1 MEFALH
7 PNLNFRHET
16 LAMREPR
23 IDRLA
28 ERTRQRR
35 PASTKLAHLGAA
47 LCLGLLAVLPRAV
60 GEEGEA
66 DYLAAELRAAVEA
79 LKADVRRQPSSTA
92 NARAKAETLLAWID
106 AWALSGRYVPV
117 DATQVAAGVL
127 AYPNTEGRIAR
138 LDAAIAELALLDD
151 EPEAVGTL
159 TADLGPF
166 VAASHATIRQT
177 LTVGAKDI
185 ETGGGVVV
193 ARHWLTRLAFQTE
206 EAAADNYVTVAS
218 SNPTVRFAKATMPM
232 RGMHGSTRQPSL
244 VFRVTS
250 GQLTAG
256 DQVTI
261 TYGDTTG
268 GSRGL
273 RLPSFSTDQLPLPLY
288 LDFDG
293 NGPPVSVPI
302 APIKVV
308 GGPVAGVHG
317 FAPSVVAVGERF
329 ALWLRAQDRFY
340 NRATGKMPGWEVEAN
355 GKPVASVAAGTA
367 ARVQL
372 AGLAFDAPGVYRFAI
387 RSADG
392 AIVGTSNPVLVEA
405 APQRRIYWGDTHGHS
420 GFAEGVGTAE
430 RFMRW
435 ARDDARLDYVA
446 HSEHDIWMDE
456 REWQVL
462 ADNVR
467 RFSSEEF
474 VAFLGYEWTVR
485 NFQGG
490 HHNVLFRTAAGR
502 QRIPAQRFGTLT
514 ALYQGL
520 RRHHDPGDV
529 VVIPHAHQAGDY
541 RQSDPALEPLVE
553 IMSQQGT
560 FEWFA
565 RSYLRQGHQVGFI
578 AASDNHLAQPGY
590 SAPHG
595 ARFSQRGGLGALL
608 APAKT
613 RDALWAA
620 MKNRAAYATTGDRI
634 ILDFTVNDAGMGE
647 RTAFAAERRVAGR
660 VIGTAP
666 LRSVEVVRNDETIWE
681 RDYLTDAVAKSADGD
696 YLLVF
701 ASPSQPY
708 HPGDNPRGW
717 RRWRGTASI
726 EGGTIAAAAGAN
738 FHNADDQSV
747 DVTDGAS
754 LAFSTYTRGGTS
766 TIRLTLKDVR
776 RNAEL
781 RLRLGA
787 AREFGG
793 SAPRFRPHQPVPA
806 AKATLLLR
814 EMRDGAVQ
822 AVLPFDGF
830 RDAVTLRRI
839 VAAGELDV
847 AFAFTDSAPAENG
860 DGEATPAGRHDDYY
874 YLRVVQA
881 NDALAWSSPIWV
893 GGYPPR

>member
-1 MEFALH
+1 M
-7 PNLNFRHET
+7 T
-16 LAMREPR
+16 
-23 IDRLA
+23 RLA
-28 ERTRQRR
+28 R
-35 PASTKLAHLGAA
+35 LGAG
-47 LCLGLLAVLPRAV
+47 LCLALLALLPQAAAD
-60 GEEGEA
+60 EA
-66 DYLAAELRAAVEA
+66 EDYLAPELRAAVEA
-79 LKADVRRQPSSTA
+79 LKADVRRAPSSTA
-92 NARAKAETLLAWID
+92 NARARAETLLAWVD

-117 DATQVAAGVL
+117 NATQVAAGVL
-127 AYPNTEGRIAR
+127 AYPNAQGRIAR

-151 EPEAVGTL
+151 EPDAVGAL
-159 TADLGPF
+159 TADRGPF

-177 LTVGAKDI
+177 LAVGAKDI
-185 ETGGGVVV
+185 EPGGGVVV
-193 ARHWLTRLAFQTE
+193 ARHFMTGLAFQTE
-206 EAAADNYVTVAS
+206 DATADNYVTVAS
-218 SNPTVRFAKATMPM
+218 TNPNVRFAKATMPM
-232 RGMHGSTRQPSL
+232 SGMHGGFRRPEPAL
-244 VFRVTS
+244 VFRVIS

-256 DQVTI
+256 DEVTI
-261 TYGDTTG
+261 TYGDTAG

-273 RLPSFSTDQLPLPLY
+273 RLPTFSTDLMPLPLY

-293 NGPPVSVPI
+293 SGPPASVPL
-302 APIKVV
+302 APIEIV

-329 ALWLRAQDRFY
+329 ALWLRARDRFY
-340 NRATGKMPGWEVEAN
+340 NRAVGEMPGWEIEAN
-355 GKPVASVAAGTA
+355 GEPVASLPAGTA

-372 AGLAFDAPGVYRFAI
+372 AGLAFAAPGVYRFAI

-392 AIVGTSNPVLVEA
+392 TIVGTSNPVVVEA

-420 GFAEGVGTAE
+420 GFAEGIGTAE

-435 ARDDARLDYVA
+435 ARDDAQLDYVT

-462 ADNVR
+462 IENVR
-467 RFSSEEF
+467 QFSSDDF
-474 VAFLGYEWTVR
+474 VPFLGYEWTVQ

-502 QRIPAQRFGTLT
+502 QRIPAQGFGTLT

-520 RRHHDPGDV
+520 RRHHDPKDV

-541 RQSDPALEPLVE
+541 RLSDPALEPLVE
-553 IMSQQGT
+553 IMSQHGT

-565 RSYLRQGHQVGFI
+565 QMYLRQGHQVGFI
-578 AASDNHLAQPGY
+578 AASDNHLSQPGY
-590 SAPHG
+590 SAPQG
-595 ARFSQRGGLGALL
+595 GSLSQRGGLGALL

-613 RDALWAA
+613 RDELWAA
-620 MKNRAAYATTGDRI
+620 MKSRAAYATTGDRI

-647 RTAFAAERRVAGR
+647 RTAFAAERRIAGR

-666 LRSVEVVRNDETIWE
+666 IRSLEVVRNEETIWQ
-681 RDYLTDAVAKSADGD
+681 RDYLTDTAARSADGD

-726 EGGTIAAAAGAN
+726 EGATIAAAAGTN
-738 FHNADDQSV
+738 FHSAYDQTV

-766 TIRLTLKDVR
+766 AIRLTLKDVR
-776 RNAEL
+776 RYAEL
-781 RLRLGA
+781 RLRLEPV
-787 AREFGG
+787 REFGG
-793 SAPRFRPHQPVPA
+793 GPPRFRTHQTVPA
-806 AKATLLLR
+806 AEAILPLR
-814 EMRDGAVQ
+814 EMHEGTVQ
-822 AVLPFDGF
+822 AALPFDGYA
-830 RDAVTLRRI
+830 DVVTLRRI

-847 AFAFTDSAPAENG
+847 AFAFTDPDPAEIDS
-860 DGEATPAGRHDDYY
+860 DGAEAARQGDYY
-874 YLRVVQA
+874 YLRVAQA

>member
-1 MEFALH
+1 M
-7 PNLNFRHET
+7 NQ
-16 LAMREPR
+16 LA
-23 IDRLA
+23 RL
-28 ERTRQRR
+28 
-35 PASTKLAHLGAA
+35 GGA
-47 LCLGLLAVLPRAV
+47 LCIGLLALLPKAAAGAER
-60 GEEGEA
+60 EE
-66 DYLAAELRAAVEA
+66 DYLAAELRAAVAA
-79 LKADVRRQPSSTA
+79 LKADVRRAPSGTA
-92 NARAKAETLLAWID
+92 NARARAETLLAWID

-117 DATQVAAGVL
+117 NATQVVAGVL
-127 AYPNTEGRIAR
+127 AYPSGRGRIAR
-138 LDAAIAELALLDD
+138 LDAVIAELALLDD
-151 EPEAVGTL
+151 EPDAVGPL
-159 TADLGPF
+159 TADPGPF
-166 VAASHATIRQT
+166 TAASHATIRQT
-177 LTVGAKDI
+177 LTVGTRDI
-185 ETGGGVVV
+185 EPGGGVVV
-193 ARHWLTRLAFQTE
+193 ARHFMTGFAFQTDD
-206 EAAADNYVTVAS
+206 AAADNYVTVTS

-232 RGMHGSTRQPSL
+232 SGMHGGFRRPEPAL
-244 VFRVTS
+244 VFRVIS

-256 DQVTI
+256 DEVTI
-261 TYGDTTG
+261 TYGDTAS

-273 RLPSFSTDQLPLPLY
+273 RLPTFSTDWMPLPLY

-293 NGPPVSVPI
+293 SGPPVSVPL
-302 APIKVV
+302 APIKIV

-317 FAPSVVAVGERF
+317 FAPSVVAVGDRF
-329 ALWLRAQDRFY
+329 ALWLRARDRFY
-340 NRATGKMPGWEVEAN
+340 NRATGGAAGGALPGWEVEAN
-355 GKPVASVAAGTA
+355 GEPVASLPAGTA
-367 ARVQL
+367 ARVKL
-372 AGLAFDAPGVYRFAI
+372 AGLKFDAPGVYRFAI

-420 GFAEGVGTAE
+420 GFAEGIGTAE

-435 ARDDARLDYVA
+435 ARDDARLDYVT

-462 ADNVR
+462 AENVR
-467 RFSSEEF
+467 RFSNDDF
-474 VAFLGYEWTVR
+474 IAFLGYEWTVQS
-485 NFQGG
+485 FQGG

-502 QRIPAQRFGTLT
+502 QRIPAQGFGTLT

-520 RRHHDPGDV
+520 RRHHDPKDV
-529 VVIPHAHQAGDY
+529 VVIPHAHQAADY
-541 RQSDPALEPLVE
+541 RLSDPALEPLVE
-553 IMSQQGT
+553 IMSQHGT

-565 RSYLRQGHQVGFI
+565 RMYLRQGHQVGFI
-578 AASDNHLAQPGY
+578 AASDNHLSQPGY
-590 SAPHG
+590 SAPQG
-595 ARFSQRGGLGALL
+595 GSLSQRGGLGALL

-634 ILDFTVNDAGMGE
+634 ILDFTVNDAGMGQ
-647 RTAFAAERRVAGR
+647 RTAFAAERRIAGR

-666 LRSVEVVRNDETIWE
+666 IRSVEVVRNEETIWQ
-681 RDYLTDAVAKSADGD
+681 RDYLTDAAARSADGD

-701 ASPSQPY
+701 ASPSRPY

-726 EGGTIAAAAGAN
+726 EGATVTAAAGTN
-738 FHNADDQSV
+738 FHSAYDQTV
-747 DVTDGAS
+747 DVTNGAS

-766 TIRLTLKDVR
+766 AIRLTLKDVR

-781 RLRLGA
+781 RLRLEA

-793 SAPRFRPHQPVPA
+793 GPPRLRTHQTVPA
-806 AKATLLLR
+806 AEATLLLR
-814 EMRDGAVQ
+814 ELHEGAVQ
-822 AVLPFDGF
+822 AALPFDGYE
-830 RDAVTLRRI
+830 DVVTLRRI

-847 AFAFTDSAPAENG
+847 AFALTDPAPAENG
-860 DGEATPAGRHDDYY
+860 DAGSDLRHGDYY

>member
-1 MEFALH
+1 MRQLARLGAGVCLAL
-7 PNLNFRHET
+7 
-16 LAMREPR
+16 LALLP
-23 IDRLA
+23 
-28 ERTRQRR
+28 R
-35 PASTKLAHLGAA
+35 PAGS
-47 LCLGLLAVLPRAV
+47 
-60 GEEGEA
+60 GEASEA
-66 DYLAAELRAAVEA
+66 DYLAPELRAAVDA
-79 LKADVRRQPSSTA
+79 LKADVRRVPSSPA
-92 NARAKAETLLAWID
+92 NARARAETLVAWVD

-117 DATQVAAGVL
+117 DATRVAATVL
-127 AYPNTEGRIAR
+127 AYPNTRMRTTR

-159 TADLGPF
+159 AADLGPF
-166 VAASHATIRQT
+166 TAASHATIRQT

-185 ETGGGVVV
+185 EPGGGIVV
-193 ARHWLTRLAFQTE
+193 ARHFMTGLAFQTDA
-206 EAAADNYVTVAS
+206 AAADNYVTVAS
-218 SNPTVRFAKATMPM
+218 TNPTVRFANATMLM
-232 RGMHGSTRQPSL
+232 SGIHGGCSGQALCALKPGLSTRPEPAL

-250 GQLTAG
+250 GRLTAG
-256 DQVTI
+256 DEVTI
-261 TYGDTTG
+261 TYGDAKG

-273 RLPSFSTDQLPLPLY
+273 RLPSFSTDRMPLPLY

-293 NGPPVSVPI
+293 SGPLVGVPL
-302 APIKVV
+302 APIQVV

-329 ALWLRAQDRFY
+329 ALWLRARDRFY
-340 NRATGKMPGWEVEAN
+340 NRATGGAAGGALPGWEIEAN
-355 GKPVASVAAGTA
+355 GEPMASLAAGTA
-367 ARVQL
+367 ARVKL
-372 AGLAFDAPGVYRFAI
+372 AGLKFDAPGIYRFAI

-392 AIVGTSNPVLVEA
+392 AIVGRANPVLVEA

-420 GFAEGVGTAE
+420 GFAEGIGTAE

-435 ARDDARLDYVA
+435 ARDDARLDYVT

-462 ADNVR
+462 VENVR
-467 RFSSEEF
+467 RFSSDDF

-485 NFQGG
+485 NFLGG
-490 HHNVLFRTAAGR
+490 HHNVLFRTAAER
-502 QRIPAQRFGTLT
+502 RRIPIHDFTTLS

-520 RRHHDPGDV
+520 RTYHDPQDV
-529 VVIPHAHQAGDY
+529 VVIPHAHQAADY

-553 IMSQQGT
+553 IMSQHGT

-565 RSYLRQGHQVGFI
+565 RMYLRQGHQVGFI
-578 AASDNHLAQPGY
+578 AASDNHLSQPGY
-590 SAPHG
+590 SAPQAG
-595 ARFSQRGGLGALL
+595 SLAQRGGLGALL

-634 ILDFTVNDAGMGE
+634 ILDFSVNDAAMGQ
-647 RTAFAAERRVAGR
+647 RTAFARERRIAGR

-666 LRSVEVVRNDETIWE
+666 IRSVEVVRNDETIWQ
-681 RDYLTDAVAKSADGD
+681 RDYLTDAAAESADGD

-701 ASPSQPY
+701 ASPSRPY

-726 EGGTIAAAAGAN
+726 EGAAIAAAAGTN
-738 FHNADDQSV
+738 FHSAYDQTV

-766 TIRLTLKDVR
+766 AIRLTLKGVR
-776 RNAEL
+776 RSAKL
-781 RLRLGA
+781 RLRLQA

-793 SAPRFRPHQPVPA
+793 GRPRFHTQQTVPA
-806 AKATLLLR
+806 VETTLLLSK
-814 EMRDGAVQ
+814 MQDGEVQ
-822 AVLPFDGF
+822 AALPFDGYQ
-830 RDAVTLRRI
+830 DVVTLRRV
-839 VAAGELDV
+839 VAVGELDV
-847 AFAFTDSAPAENG
+847 AFAFTDPDPAEI
-860 DGEATPAGRHDDYY
+860 DGEGAEATRQGRQGDYY
-874 YLRVVQA
+874 YLRVAQA